1 MLTRRLLLL
10 TLAFLS
16 VSFGAYAGKKED
28 ATVLNATRVLEET
41 MGMPDQRAPDWLLN
55 RAYGIAII
63 PGVIKVGLG
72 LGGKGGKGVLLVRDP
87 SGHWYNPSFIYMGG
101 GSIGWQ
107 FGIQSSD
114 IILVFASRRSI
125 EGVTGGKLTLG
136 ADAGIA
142 VGPVGRAASGS
153 TDIGGAE
160 IFSYSRSK
168 GFFGGI
174 ALDGSVIGIDNS
186 ANEAFYQRGGV
197 YASDIFSPNAP
208 PAPELGRK
216 LLEAMRKFPGL
227 NDRVPTAVPTAAS
240 RPVETSPASP
250 VTPEAPAAPS
260 AAGLESAKTY
270 PLTDP
275 KR

>member
-1 MLTRRLLLL
+1 MIIRRLLLL
-10 TLAFLS
+10 TVVLLGVSASAF
-16 VSFGAYAGKKED
+16 AGKKED
-28 ATVLNATRVLEET
+28 STILNAASVLEET

-72 LGGKGGKGVLLVRDP
+72 LGGKGGKGVLLVRDAN
-87 SGHWYNPSFIYMGG
+87 GHWYNPSFIYMGG

-125 EGVTGGKLTLG
+125 EGITGGKLTLG
-136 ADAGIA
+136 AEAGIA
-142 VGPVGRAASGS
+142 AGPVGRAASGS

-174 ALDGSVIGIDNS
+174 ALDGSVIGIDDS
-186 ANEAFYQRGGV
+186 ANAAFYQRGGL
-197 YASDIFSPNAP
+197 YASDIFSTNAP
-208 PAPELGRK
+208 PAPELARK
-216 LLEAMRKFPGL
+216 LLETLRRFPGL
-227 NDRVPTAVPTAAS
+227 NDRVPTAVP
-240 RPVETSPASP
+240 
-250 VTPEAPAAPS
+250 APS
-260 AAGLESAKTY
+260 TRPADTTPSASQAPVAPSGAGLESATTY

>member
-1 MLTRRLLLL
+1 MFTKRLAVLSLVFLT
-10 TLAFLS
+10 
-16 VSFGAYAGKKED
+16 VSTTVLAGKKED
-28 ATVLNATRVLEET
+28 ATILKATDVLEQT

-72 LGGKGGKGVLLVRDP
+72 LGGKGGKGVLLVRDDN
-87 SGHWYNPSFIYMGG
+87 GHWYNPSFIYMGG

-160 IFSYSRSK
+160 IFSYSRSQ

-174 ALDGSVIGIDNS
+174 ALDGSVIGIDDS
-186 ANEAFYQRGGV
+186 ANASFYQRGGV
-197 YASDIFSPNAP
+197 YASDIFGPNAP
-208 PAPELGRK
+208 PAPELARK
-216 LLEAMRKFPGL
+216 LLDTMRRFPGL
-227 NDRVPTAVPTAAS
+227 NDKVPTAVPAPTARPTAAN
-240 RPVETSPASP
+240 PTTTTPA
-250 VTPEAPAAPS
+250 AAPS
-260 AAGLESAKTY
+260 GAGLESATTY
-270 PLTDP
+270 PLPDP